1 MAAPIRK
8 PTVAMPISAAND
20 THAIAP
26 KHVNVAMHTV
36 APIDS
41 ATRPLA
47 NPFPTSLFQN
57 RGHATLQNH
66 VQPDIFSGLYAS
78 STLGWIV
85 YPLYTL
91 FTQLS
96 SVTENLV
103 KVGAVIYQAFRN
115 IFRQTLT
122 NRELKASIKRYM
134 TRLSRVIY
142 LLVREYEKSFSY
154 SLFKPF
160 LLVTEQSTDLF
171 RPTSF
176 KRASPPFHLKF

>member
-1 MAAPIRK
+1 MKNSHHFLNSFHLKIIGL
-8 PTVAMPISAAND
+8 ISMIFD
-20 THAIAP
+20 HIIVVFEMVD
-26 KHVNVAMHTV
+26 K
-36 APIDS
+36 IDLV
-41 ATRPLA
+41 PLFSI
-47 NPFPTSLFQN
+47 NLIVIFRIIGRFSFI
-57 RGHATLQNH
+57 
-66 VQPDIFSGLYAS
+66 IFSISILSIATCLPFAS
-78 STLGWIV
+78 V
-85 YPLYTL
+85 YPLYNL

-122 NRELKASIKRYM
+122 NREIKPSIKRYM

>member
-1 MAAPIRK
+1 MCVYYDYYTICISTKSRILSTEYNYYANLFMLIFFMRK
-8 PTVAMPISAAND
+8 N
-20 THAIAP
+20 
-26 KHVNVAMHTV
+26 
-36 APIDS
+36 
-41 ATRPLA
+41 
-47 NPFPTSLFQN
+47 
-57 RGHATLQNH
+57 
-66 VQPDIFSGLYAS
+66 FSFLYN
-78 STLGWIV
+78 
-85 YPLYTL
+85 L

-96 SVTENLV
+96 SVAENLV
-103 KVGAVIYQAFRN
+103 KVDAVIYQAFRN

-122 NRELKASIKRYM
+122 NREIKPSIKRYM